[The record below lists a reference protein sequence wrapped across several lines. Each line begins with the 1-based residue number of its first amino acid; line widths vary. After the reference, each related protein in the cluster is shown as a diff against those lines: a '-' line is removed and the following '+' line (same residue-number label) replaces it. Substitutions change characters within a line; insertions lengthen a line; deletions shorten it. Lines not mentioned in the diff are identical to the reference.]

1 MRAAALIAI
10 GLGLGSPAAAA
21 VIDAQPGGFEVR
33 EQAQIAAPPERVY
46 ATIGQIDRWWSRQ
59 HTYSGDA
66 RNLSLDLK
74 AGGCFCERLKEGGA
88 ARHMSVIL
96 VQPDTT
102 VRLDGALGP
111 LATTGGTGHLT
122 FALSAKDAGTTL
134 VLTYD
139 FGGYAKDGMDKW
151 AAPVD
156 QVLGEQLDRLKRYIE
171 TGQPDTHGGL

>member
-1 MRAAALIAI
+1 MRMAALIVI
-10 GLGLGSPAAAA
+10 GVGLASPAAAA

-46 ATIGQIDRWWSRQ
+46 AAIGQIGQWWSSQ

-66 RNLSLDLK
+66 KNLSLDLK
-74 AGGCFCERLKEGGA
+74 VGGCFCERLKGGGGA
-88 ARHMSVIL
+88 RHLGVIL
-96 VQPDTT
+96 VQPNAT
-102 VRLDGALGP
+102 VRLEGALGP

-122 FALSAKDAGTTL
+122 FELSAKDAGTNL

-139 FGGYAKDGMDKW
+139 FGGYAEDGMGKW

-156 QVLGEQLDRLKRYIE
+156 RVLGEQLDRLKRYVE
-171 TGQPDTHGGL
+171 TGQPAAR